1 MINMKKQR
9 VIILLFFIFF
19 SASSVFA
26 FLSKKQTASF
36 ITLSQKLSLQ
46 SSQTLF
52 WDRIVEELQTQTY
65 TFHTLLLI
73 IANAEEQLKTSFSKE
88 LYDEVQQF
96 YTTLF
101 FELWDKLGESLQPIT
116 RKKITKQLYILF
128 NFSSHISNYNFLNG
142 TIHKFYPRY
151 IFRTDLINYFLTI
164 KGLSIETC
172 KNNETMLCYTSSEKK
187 QLLFLARNTI
197 KKMLEY
203 LSSLQAHNYDV
214 EYETNNNSHINDEE
228 KLYDETIIEIQKF
241 LQPLLRLFKEK
252 IEPRFIVFEQED
264 FIKTTLPTLS
274 SSLLKISAAAGFPI
288 LLYQIGLILKRLYA
302 IPFRQK
308 IIPPVVEIGETAK
321 TINGSKEEL
330 KSFLINEIEMLK
342 TQIREEYMP
351 YKKQLIGNTEE
362 AQKEQTGILTK
373 FNKTMNSL
381 TGEDV
386 KEEGKPSRHI
396 VGALEK
402 MNGYEIEKE
411 GKKYHVPGTF
421 QKLETELLG
430 DQNQKN
436 VGLIPQLRNTNLL
449 IQAHM
454 GLPKVTEK
462 LEKDSGGNIK
472 IYREVNTASAAI
484 SEIKARASHLTQE
497 AQPNEKME
505 IMPQELQEHLNTIVK
520 TLPEKEKDQQLEKG
534 KQVDERLQ
542 NFLLFREAPHTEQGE
557 EEEEIDE
564 YKTPPSSPQQQGRW
578 CILQ

>member
-1 MINMKKQR
+1 MITMKKQR

-46 SSQTLF
+46 RSQTLF

-73 IANAEEQLKTSFSKE
+73 IANAEEQLKTSFSRE

-116 RKKITKQLYILF
+116 RKEVTKQLYILF

-142 TIHKFYPRY
+142 TVHKFYPRY

-164 KGLSIETC
+164 KGLSIEAC
-172 KNNETMLCYTSSEKK
+172 KNNETMLCYTLSEKK

-241 LQPLLRLFKEK
+241 LQPLLRLFKDK

-274 SSLLKISAAAGFPI
+274 SSLLKISAAICMPISLCEAG
-288 LLYQIGLILKRLYA
+288 LALKRLYD
-302 IPFRQK
+302 IPFRKKIVPMMDEIKRTTQK
-308 IIPPVVEIGETAK
+308 INILIADLTPQNIQETYNDAMSKIQIWGDAKLEPLTKSFPKIDRAITIVSGEDTKEESGAIRHVPGILD
-321 TINGSKEEL
+321 TINGYNIDK
-330 KSFLINEIEMLK
+330 
-342 TQIREEYMP
+342 
-351 YKKQLIGNTEE
+351 
-362 AQKEQTGILTK
+362 
-373 FNKTMNSL
+373 
-381 TGEDV
+381 
-386 KEEGKPSRHI
+386 
-396 VGALEK
+396 
-402 MNGYEIEKE
+402 NGQVV
-411 GKKYHVPGTF
+411 HVPGIVDEV
-421 QKLETELLG
+421 K
-430 DQNQKN
+430 
-436 VGLIPQLRNTNLL
+436 
-449 IQAHM
+449 
-454 GLPKVTEK
+454 
-462 LEKDSGGNIK
+462 K
-472 IYREVNTASAAI
+472 I
-484 SEIKARASHLTQE
+484 TQE
-497 AQPNEKME
+497 AKQIAELTHVYLGVPKKDKKGNTYDIGNGVAKITQRVARPFSEPDE
-505 IMPQELQEHLNTIVK
+505 NDIINTSPQDIKK
-520 TLPEKEKDQQLEKG
+520 TLKTLHELGQEPPQRAHG
-534 KQVDERLQ
+534 
-542 NFLLFREAPHTEQGE
+542 QGE